1 MLQMHKLLQHTD
13 DCQIVKSP
21 EQYQFYVNIV
31 RTLKLG
37 ESLLEA
43 TNQEFAWSARHGAL
57 K

>member
-43 TNQEFAWSARHGAL
+43 TNQEFA
-57 K
+57 